1 MLAEI
6 VMTPL
11 IQTARL
17 DVFPCPPQVAR
28 AAYGGKRQMETL
40 LGSQISADWLD
51 GEARSLLTYYAQWLE
66 HDPAMLG
73 WGLWLL
79 KHRSDQVIFG
89 SAGFKG
95 KPNLSGQ
102 VEIGYGIGASYRRR
116 GYTYEAAQA
125 LVNWA
130 FQQPDVKRI
139 VAESLP
145 ENAGSIRILE
155 KLGMQRT
162 GIEGA
167 YIKWKLD
174 KP

>member
-1 MLAEI
+1 MS
-6 VMTPL
+6 PL

-17 DVFPCPPQVAR
+17 DLFPCPPQVAR
-28 AAYGGKRQMETL
+28 TTYGGKRQMETL
-40 LGSQISADWLD
+40 LGAQIAADWLD
-51 GEARSLLTYYAQWLE
+51 NEARGLMNYYAQWLE

-79 KHRSDQVIFG
+79 KLRAERVIFG

-95 KPNLSGQ
+95 KPDPSGQ
-102 VEIGYGIGASYRRR
+102 VEIGYGIGASYRRQ

-130 FQQPDVKRI
+130 FQQPAVVRVI
-139 VAESLP
+139 AECLP
-145 ENAGSIRILE
+145 DNAGSIRILE
-155 KLGMQRT
+155 KLGMLRM
-162 GIEGA
+162 GIEGM